1 MQSLK
6 KYNKGI
12 KTLLCVID
20 LFSKYAWVVPFKGK
34 RGITIVNA
42 SQKIISKEK
51 KPNKIWVDQG
61 GEIYNQ
67 LFKRFLKINNIEVYS
82 TYNEGKSVVA
92 ERFNRTLKS
101 KIFKHMKAVLKNVYF
116 DVLDDIINKYNST
129 IHRTIKMKPIDF
141 TSDSYAEYIE
151 DSNEKDPKFKVSDRV
166 KYENT
171 KIFLLKD
178 TPKVGQK
185 KFLLLVKLKT
195 QFCGLMLLV
204 T

>member
-116 DVLDDIINKYNST
+116 DVLNDIINKYNST

-141 TSDSYAEYIE
+141 TSDSYAEYNE

-171 KIFLLKD
+171 KTFLLKD

-195 QFCGLMLLV
+195 QFCGLMLLM

>member
-141 TSDSYAEYIE
+141 TSDSYAEYNE

-171 KIFLLKD
+171 KTFLLKD

-195 QFCGLMLLV
+195 QFCGLMLLM